1 MPATGRASSG
11 WAIASEPRLRY
22 QPIET
27 VAGRNPSGPMLV
39 EDGGIREFLMPQ
51 DQQGLGFRTAQL
63 KRHQR
68 LRQIRERALPAPGID
83 QPLGRPYLKKL
94 SAHPYK
100 PAIDDAAHP
109 NAIAAADT

>member
-1 MPATGRASSG
+1 MLPLENLYDNISSVYHHWAVCRAAAPTMCSVSG

-68 LRQIRERALPAPGID
+68 LRQIREP
-83 QPLGRPYLKKL
+83 RPP
-94 SAHPYK
+94 SARYRP
-100 PAIDDAAHP
+100 
-109 NAIAAADT
+109 AAAAV